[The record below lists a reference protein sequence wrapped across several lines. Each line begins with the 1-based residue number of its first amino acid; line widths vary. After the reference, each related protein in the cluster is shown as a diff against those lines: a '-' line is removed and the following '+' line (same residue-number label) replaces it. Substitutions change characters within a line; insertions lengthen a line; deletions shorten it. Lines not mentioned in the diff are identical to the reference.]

1 MKISEYKS
9 YDDLPLFLNVAMV
22 AKVLGIAPSSSYE
35 LMHEADF
42 PVLKVG
48 SRIVVPKEKFIR
60 LSYRQKSNPLKNTF
74 PLPNEIFLLG
84 LCPGELAVYAYL
96 LRCESRKT
104 HQCWPSYK
112 TIGKAVGMTENTVA
126 KYVGNLENKGLI
138 RTEPTTVTTKAGKKR
153 NGNLMYTIL
162 PIRDVFDHHIQRQL
176 DELELATMRA
186 QHAKRQCPA

>member
-1 MKISEYKS
+1 MS
-9 YDDLPLFLNVAMV
+9 
-22 AKVLGIAPSSSYE
+22 
-35 LMHEADF
+35 
-42 PVLKVG
+42 
-48 SRIVVPKEKFIR
+48 R
-60 LSYRQKSNPLKNTF
+60 LSKHDPCKNTF

-84 LCPGELAVYAYL
+84 LCPGDLAVYAYL
-96 LRCESRKT
+96 LRCENRKT

-112 TIGKAVGMTENTVA
+112 TIGKAVGMAENTVA

-162 PIRDVFDHHIQRQL
+162 PIQDVFDRHIQRQL

>member
-1 MKISEYKS
+1 MS
-9 YDDLPLFLNVAMV
+9 
-22 AKVLGIAPSSSYE
+22 
-35 LMHEADF
+35 
-42 PVLKVG
+42 
-48 SRIVVPKEKFIR
+48 R
-60 LSYRQKSNPLKNTF
+60 LSKHDPCKNTF

-96 LRCESRKT
+96 LRCENRKT

-112 TIGKAVGMTENTVA
+112 TIGKAVGMAENTVA

-162 PIRDVFDHHIQRQL
+162 PIQDVFDRHIQRQL